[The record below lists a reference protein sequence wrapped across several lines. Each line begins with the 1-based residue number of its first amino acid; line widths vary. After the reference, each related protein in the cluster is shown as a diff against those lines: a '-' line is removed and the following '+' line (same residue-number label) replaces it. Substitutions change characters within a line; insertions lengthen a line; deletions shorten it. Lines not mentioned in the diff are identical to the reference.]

1 MNFLTP
7 TPDPMFET
15 FYKKF
20 DNIFSEPSQREN
32 FRLYGTGLILEIK
45 RKNIWYISEHILE
58 IDYQSMHH
66 FMHDAPWVENR
77 LNDQRVEMM
86 DNNRS
91 TKSCY
96 DGYVI
101 IDDTGNPKSGDFT
114 HATRKQWIGS
124 LGKVDTGQVVV
135 TSHYVD
141 SRKDWPI
148 DHRPYLPQK
157 WVEEQNVSFELNDNG
172 GKDLYVFKSKL
183 ELGLELID
191 DIKERGIRFSHL
203 LIDAWYGN
211 SPGFMKEVECRE
223 CLYITS
229 LYANRHVYCRLPG
242 EEPIEEHSV
251 KELVTSLEADAF
263 LGVEYTKANGETR
276 KVYVADMTLK
286 IKNLAGE
293 RRVLIVKPTPQEK
306 DMDNIDVLMSN
317 DTLSDIPSMLHGW
330 SFRDAI
336 DKFYLR
342 GKDDLGFDQY
352 QVRDDK
358 PIRRHWYMVFLMYS
372 FIVWHRQFFSSVGR
386 RNDSGSFRKWCTH
399 TCQTF
404 CYGVFSK
411 KIGNLLDVIRT
422 KLMLHFHKW
431 CIENPERWRAFLENE
446 KGIPLAEI
454 MA

>member
-1 MNFLTP
+1 MMNFLTP
-7 TPDPMFET
+7 TPDPMFEI
-15 FYKKF
+15 KF

-77 LNDQRVEMM
+77 LNDQRVAMM
-86 DNNRS
+86 NSNRS
-91 TKSCY
+91 TRSCY

-157 WVEEQNVSFELNDNG
+157 WVEEQNVSFELNDNR
-172 GKDLYVFKSKL
+172 GKELYAFKSKL

-203 LIDAWYGN
+203 LIDAWYDN
-211 SPGFMKEVECRE
+211 SPGFIKEVESRE

-229 LYANRHVYCRLPG
+229 LYANRHVYFRLPG
-242 EEPIEEHSV
+242 EESIGEHSV
-251 KELVTSLEADAF
+251 KELVTSLED
-263 LGVEYTKANGETR
+263 
-276 KVYVADMTLK
+276 
-286 IKNLAGE
+286 
-293 RRVLIVKPTPQEK
+293 
-306 DMDNIDVLMSN
+306 
-317 DTLSDIPSMLHGW
+317 
-330 SFRDAI
+330 
-336 DKFYLR
+336 
-342 GKDDLGFDQY
+342 
-352 QVRDDK
+352 
-358 PIRRHWYMVFLMYS
+358 
-372 FIVWHRQFFSSVGR
+372 
-386 RNDSGSFRKWCTH
+386 
-399 TCQTF
+399 
-404 CYGVFSK
+404 GVF
-411 KIGNLLDVIRT
+411 
-422 KLMLHFHKW
+422 
-431 CIENPERWRAFLENE
+431 
-446 KGIPLAEI
+446 
-454 MA
+454 

>member
-1 MNFLTP
+1 M
-7 TPDPMFET
+7 
-15 FYKKF
+15 
-20 DNIFSEPSQREN
+20 
-32 FRLYGTGLILEIK
+32 
-45 RKNIWYISEHILE
+45 
-58 IDYQSMHH
+58 
-66 FMHDAPWVENR
+66 
-77 LNDQRVEMM
+77 
-86 DNNRS
+86 
-91 TKSCY
+91 
-96 DGYVI
+96 
-101 IDDTGNPKSGDFT
+101 
-114 HATRKQWIGS
+114 
-124 LGKVDTGQVVV
+124 
-135 TSHYVD
+135 
-141 SRKDWPI
+141 
-148 DHRPYLPQK
+148 
-157 WVEEQNVSFELNDNG
+157 
-172 GKDLYVFKSKL
+172 
-183 ELGLELID
+183 
-191 DIKERGIRFSHL
+191 
-203 LIDAWYGN
+203 
-211 SPGFMKEVECRE
+211 
-223 CLYITS
+223 
-229 LYANRHVYCRLPG
+229 
-242 EEPIEEHSV
+242 
-251 KELVTSLEADAF
+251 
-263 LGVEYTKANGETR
+263 
-276 KVYVADMTLK
+276 K

-404 CYGVFSK
+404 
-411 KIGNLLDVIRT
+411 GNLLDVIRT

-431 CIENPERWRAFLENE
+431 CIENSERWYAFLQNE